1 MTAGINRDNR
11 KKREIKSCTA
21 KDCTVM
27 LCNVAML
34 TTGTKISYKVL
45 CTTDDGAEDL
55 TADPQLLKTAADA
68 TPKYPTLRAHDGQR
82 P

>member
-1 MTAGINRDNR
+1 
-11 KKREIKSCTA
+11 
-21 KDCTVM
+21 M

-34 TTGTKISYKVL
+34 TTGTKISYKLL
-45 CTTDDGAEDL
+45 CTTKEGDEEL
-55 TADPQLLKTAADA
+55 TADPQLLKIAADA